1 MKTEQEARNLRR
13 AMGQRGRGRPIPA
26 GVRGAALAYVE
37 RRRAEGASQ
46 EMIARELG
54 IAQHTVSAW
63 LRKAASE
70 AKVALVPVRVDYTA
84 PISGVDIVVTT
95 PRGLRID
102 GLSLDDVCTIVARV
116 G

>member
-1 MKTEQEARNLRR
+1 MKTEQEARDLRR

-26 GVRGAALAYVE
+26 GVRSAALAYVQ

-46 EMIARELG
+46 ETIARELG
-54 IAQHTVSAW
+54 IAQHTVSTW
-63 LRKAASE
+63 LRKVASE
-70 AKVALVPVRVDYTA
+70 ANAALVPVRVDYAA
-84 PISGVDIVVTT
+84 PISGADIVITT

-102 GLSLDDVCTIVARV
+102 GLALDDVCTIVARV